1 MAINLKQIF
10 ERPIDRNIQP
20 VISAGNNDDLRT
32 EFEEYVV
39 TSEIDS
45 CLDNLFTYYNEPR
58 PAFNGV
64 WISGFFGSGKSHLLK
79 IISNLLENR
88 DIGGRSCLSFF
99 EKNPSCSPL
108 LLGSMRKACSIKSES
123 ILFNIIQE
131 SVVDK
136 NGKSDSILPTFI
148 RQFNRHCGY
157 YDKDPVISELEREL
171 DDKDMLNDFISEF
184 EKLSGQKWLSARQ
197 SKAFHR
203 KSIIAAFAKITNQ
216 DEDPRLLDSF
226 SSSHSIKDFANMVAS
241 YINKK
246 GGLFRL
252 NFFVDE
258 AGQFVVKDSR
268 FMVELQEIAT
278 SLSDATNNRA
288 WVFVTSQDELDK
300 FVAGFG
306 ANIIPDDVSKIMGR
320 FYVKLKLTNVNVNEV
335 IQKRLLVKNSDGMQ
349 ITKAVYAAQ
358 KANFNTLFQFVN
370 GPKSFR
376 VFRDEEEFS
385 VSYPFVTYQ
394 FDLFT
399 VAFTALS
406 NHHAFPGEYTSVGS
420 RSMLDVFHQVA
431 LGLAAKDIEV
441 GNGIVPFDA
450 FYEGISNILME
461 NFKSSINLAVNN
473 MPSDPFAIRVLKAML
488 LVKYIRNDFKSTVH
502 NLSVLLLSS
511 FDENPE
517 DIRQKVQ
524 NALNKLEA
532 QTYIQ
537 RKGDEYEFLT
547 NEEKDVEEEIKQED
561 ATESNIRDHI
571 QKTVFTRIL
580 PNCPKLKSQNGRFS
594 FNYSKLVDGNLF
606 GNKYDIGV
614 NIVSPFDGDP
624 RTAPIRY
631 AGSPNLIVLLDDNG
645 KLISDIRLYLQTES
659 YYKKNVGGSMPEDR
673 KKVLAE
679 KHEFNIQRSKQI
691 QDDIESCLRDA
702 TFFVR
707 GSEITIAKGSPD
719 QRFAA
724 AGQQFIDKI
733 YTNLTM
739 LGDKTYNDAKVGE
752 AFSEDISDFSFLSEP
767 ENQILSVLSNNK
779 SRGIISTPQTLFEK
793 FIAIP
798 FGWDK
803 MAILYYLVILKRKGK
818 LEIKLNGKEL
828 SESEVKSMILKT
840 DNHSRL
846 ALDVVT
852 DVDPARKKKLK
863 SVVEEISDKSCTSE
877 DPKGIVEELKHALS
891 EFSTKMSSYDK
902 FTYPFIKVFGRASQ
916 IIKDCSENGYSW
928 FYNNFLDNYAQEL
941 LDEMDDN
948 VKPCLEFLATDS
960 RRTKYEDAKKLL
972 SENEKKEENRN
983 LWEPIKQIVDDPNVF
998 RSIEVAK
1005 LPSLCTAFKIAL
1017 SNEMIEERNKA
1028 KAEFANYESAVV
1040 NSSKF
1045 TAITDEGKK
1054 EEIRILMNSFKSK
1067 YDEAQSKSEISYIQC
1082 YDLQEHKNAVNLLI
1096 SSATP
1101 TPPTPPKPVKKLS
1114 SFGSISFPGDIE
1126 TLQDVDAFIER
1137 LKAEMVEA
1145 INSGNKIQG

>member
-45 CLDNLFTYYNEPR
+45 CLDNLFSYYNEPR

-88 DIGGRSCLSFF
+88 DIGGKSCLSFF
-99 EKNPSCSPL
+99 ENNPSCSPL

-157 YDKDPVISELEREL
+157 YDKDPVISELERAL
-171 DDKDMLNDFISEF
+171 DDKNLLDAFISEF
-184 EKLSGQKWLSARQ
+184 EKLSGQKWESARQ
-197 SKAFHR
+197 TKAFHR
-203 KSIIAAFAKITNQ
+203 KNIIAAFARITNQ
-216 DEDPRLLDSF
+216 DEDPRLFDSF
-226 SSSHSIKDFANMVAS
+226 SSSHSIKDFAKMVAS
-241 YINKK
+241 YINRK
-246 GGLFRL
+246 GGQFRL

-335 IQKRLLVKNSDGMQ
+335 IQKRLLVKNSDGKQ
-349 ITKAVYAAQ
+349 ITKGVYAAQ

-376 VFRDEEEFS
+376 VYRDEEEFC

-406 NHHAFPGEYTSVGS
+406 QHHAFPGEYTSVGS

-473 MPSDPFAIRVLKAML
+473 LPDDPFAIRVLKAML

-502 NLSVLLLSS
+502 NLSVLLLSA

-547 NEEKDVEEEIKQED
+547 NEEKDMEEEIKQED
-561 ATESNIRDHI
+561 ATETNIRDYI
-571 QKTVFTRIL
+571 QRVVFTQIL
-580 PNCPKLKSQNGRFS
+580 SGCQKLRSQNGKFS
-594 FNYSKLVDGNLF
+594 FNYSKIVDGTLF
-606 GNKYDIGV
+606 GKGYDVGV
-614 NIVSPFDGDP
+614 NIVSPFDGDLK
-624 RTAPIRY
+624 TAPIRY
-631 AGSPNLIVLLDDNG
+631 AGSNNLVILLDDKG
-645 KLISDIRLYLQTES
+645 KLLSDIRLFLQTDT
-659 YYKKNVGGSMPEDR
+659 YCKKNAGSSLPEDR
-673 KKVLAE
+673 RKVLAE
-679 KHEFNIQRSKQI
+679 KHEFNLQRSKQI
-691 QDDIESCLRDA
+691 REDLESCLQSA
-702 TFFVR
+702 SFFVK
-707 GSEITIAKGSPD
+707 GNEIVIAKGSHE
-719 QRFAA
+719 QRFAT
-724 AGQQFIDKI
+724 AGQLFIDKI
-733 YTNLTM
+733 YTNLMM
-739 LGDKTYNDAKVGE
+739 LGDKTYNDVKVNE
-752 AFSEDISDFSFLSEP
+752 AFNEDITDFSFLSEP
-767 ENQILSVLSNNK
+767 EKQIISVLTGNK
-779 SRGIISTPQTLFEK
+779 SRGIISTPQTLFDR
-793 FIAIP
+793 FAAIP
-798 FGWDK
+798 FGWDR

-828 SESEVKSMILKT
+828 GESEVRSTILKT
-840 DNHSRL
+840 DSHSRL

-852 DVDPARKKKLK
+852 DVDPVRKKRLK
-863 SVVEEISDKSCTSE
+863 SVVEEIADRSCTSE
-877 DPKGIVEELKHALS
+877 DPKGIVEELKAVLS
-891 EFSTKMSSYDK
+891 EFSTKMGSYDR
-902 FTYPFIKVFGRASQ
+902 FDHPFIKVFGRASQ
-916 IIKDCSENGYSW
+916 IIKECLESGYSW

-948 VKPCLEFLATDS
+948 VKPCIEFLETDS
-960 RRTKYEDAKKLL
+960 RISKYNQAKKLL
-972 SENEKKEENRN
+972 SEHEKKEEHRN
-983 LWEPIKQIVDDPNVF
+983 LWEPIKQIVEDPNVF
-998 RSIEVAK
+998 RSTEVTK
-1005 LPSLCTAFKIAL
+1005 LPSLCTAFELAL
-1017 SNEMIEERNKA
+1017 SNELIAERNKA
-1028 KAEFANYESAVV
+1028 KAEFGNYESAVL
-1040 NSSKF
+1040 NSSRFKELP
-1045 TAITDEGKK
+1045 DEEKK
-1054 EEIRILMNSFKSK
+1054 EEIRILMNTFKAK
-1067 YDEAQSKSEISYIQC
+1067 YDAAQSKSAISYIQC
-1082 YDLQEHKNAVNLLI
+1082 YDLPPRKEAVDLLI
-1096 SSATP
+1096 SSALP
-1101 TPPTPPKPVKKLS
+1101 TPPTPSKPVKKLS
-1114 SFGSISFPGDIE
+1114 SFGSISYPGDIE
-1126 TLQDVDAFIER
+1126 TLQDVDAFLER
-1137 LKAEMVEA
+1137 LKSEMVEA
-1145 INSGNKIQG
+1145 INSGNRIQG